1 MTYSSQK
8 KEDRLLADKM
18 LHVFQEDY
26 TSFFKNCWY
35 ILIDSTLEINL
46 KLASIIRIKRFM
58 NQIINNL
65 SFEEMIDFCE
75 ILFWIAFDQKIEIT
89 ILTPISEWITE
100 ILQRSKHNTSE
111 CSNYLINMWIKIV
124 QIEEVNYSINILIM
138 LNSIIKGWIK
148 DSTDQ
153 FKPM

>member
-100 ILQRSKHNTSE
+100 ILQRTKHNTSE

-124 QIEEVNYSINILIM
+124 QIEEANYSINILIM

-148 DSTDQ
+148 DSADQ